1 MHALRGGDVVGDH
14 TVYFF
19 GPGER
24 VEVTHRAHSRE
35 NFARGALRA
44 AAWLV
49 TREPGGLYGMDYL
62 LGGLA

>member
-1 MHALRGGDVVGDH
+1 MKGRKTWKKEKSSGTLRWM
-14 TVYFF
+14 
-19 GPGER
+19 